1 MTISAVLFDIG
12 GVLIELNGL
21 PSIAK
26 LLDSDQSLDDIYK
39 YWMAA
44 PSVIGHETG
53 KLDTD
58 TFAQEVVKDLKLS
71 ITPDAFME
79 NFRTWIVGTFPDTFE
94 LLAAIPNSVK
104 VAALSNTSAAHW
116 QEVEATGLTDKI
128 EHLFLSHEI
137 GHLKPSAPAFQ
148 AAVDGL
154 GVPAAEIVFF
164 DDVLENVHAANAFGL
179 QAHQV
184 LNPSEAKKILIDLG
198 IIQT

>member
-1 MTISAVLFDIG
+1 MKISAILFDIG

-26 LLDSDQSLDDIYK
+26 LLDSNQSLDDIYK

-53 KLDTD
+53 KLSTD
-58 TFAQEVVKDLKLS
+58 EFAKEVVKDLKLT
-71 ITPDAFME
+71 ITPEAFME
-79 NFRTWIVGTFPDTFE
+79 NFATWVVGTFPDTFA
-94 LLAAIPNSVK
+94 LLDAIPDTIK
-104 VAALSNTSAAHW
+104 VAALSNTSGAHW
-116 QEVEATGLTDKI
+116 KEVEATGLTDKI

-154 GVPAAEIVFF
+154 GIPAAEIIFF
-164 DDVLENVHAANAFGL
+164 DDVIENVNAASAFGL
-179 QAHQV
+179 KAHQA
-184 LNPSEAKKILIDLG
+184 LNPAQAKQTLMQYGLI
-198 IIQT
+198 

>member
-1 MTISAVLFDIG
+1 MKISAVLFDVG

-26 LLDSDQSLDDIYK
+26 LLDSNQSLDDIYQ

-53 KLDTD
+53 QLSTD
-58 TFAQEVVKDLKLS
+58 EFANEVVKDLKLS

-79 NFRTWIVGTFPDTFE
+79 NFSSWIVGAFPDTFE
-94 LLAAIPNSVK
+94 LLNAIPETIK
-104 VAALSNTSAAHW
+104 VGALSNTSDAHW
-116 QEVEATGLTDKI
+116 KEVEKTGLTNKI

-137 GHLKPSAPAFQ
+137 GHLKPSPPAFQ

-154 GVPAAEIVFF
+154 SVPAGEIIFF
-164 DDVLENVHAANAFGL
+164 DDVLENVHAANNFGL
-179 QAHQV
+179 KAHQV
-184 LNPSEAKKILIDLG
+184 LNPTEAKTILTQYKLF
-198 IIQT
+198 

>member
-1 MTISAVLFDIG
+1 MNISAVLFDVG

-26 LLDSDQSLDDIYK
+26 LLDSDQSLDDIYQ

-53 KLDTD
+53 KLTTD
-58 TFAQEVVKDLKLS
+58 EFAQAVVKDLKLS

-79 NFRTWIVGTFPDTFE
+79 NFATWIVGTFPDTFD
-94 LLAAIPNSVK
+94 LLEAIPNHLK
-104 VAALSNTSAAHW
+104 VAALSNTSDAHW
-116 QEVEATGLTDKI
+116 KEVEATGLTDKI

-137 GHLKPSAPAFQ
+137 GHLKPSPPAFQ

-154 GVPAAEIVFF
+154 GVPAQEIIFF
-164 DDVLENVHAANAFGL
+164 DDVLENVHAANDFGL

-184 LNPSEAKKILIDLG
+184 LNPTEAKTILTAHN
-198 IIQT
+198 IIQP

>member
-1 MTISAVLFDIG
+1 MKISAILFDIG

-26 LLDSDQSLDDIYK
+26 LLDSNQSLDDIYK

-53 KLDTD
+53 KLSTD
-58 TFAQEVVKDLKLS
+58 EFAIEVVKDLKLS

-79 NFRTWIVGTFPDTFE
+79 NFATWIVGTFPDTFE
-94 LLAAIPNSVK
+94 LLNAIPNTVK
-104 VAALSNTSAAHW
+104 IAALSNTSDAHW
-116 QEVEATGLTDKI
+116 KEVEATGLTDKI
-128 EHLFLSHEI
+128 EHLFLSHKI

-154 GVPAAEIVFF
+154 GVPAAEIIFF
-164 DDVLENVHAANAFGL
+164 DDVMENVIAANAFGL
-179 QAHQV
+179 NAHQALNPSQAKQV
-184 LNPSEAKKILIDLG
+184 LNQYGLI
-198 IIQT
+198 

>member
-1 MTISAVLFDIG
+1 MKISAVLFDIG

-26 LLDSDQSLDDIYK
+26 LLDSEQSLDDIYQ

-53 KLDTD
+53 KLSTD
-58 TFAQEVVKDLKLS
+58 EFAKEVVKDLKLT
-71 ITPDAFME
+71 ITPEAFME
-79 NFRTWIVGTFPDTFE
+79 NFATWIVGTFPGTFA
-94 LLAAIPNSVK
+94 LLDAIPDTIK
-104 VAALSNTSAAHW
+104 VAALSNTSGAHW
-116 QEVEATGLTDKI
+116 KEVEATGLTDKI

-154 GVPAAEIVFF
+154 GIQAAEIIFF
-164 DDVLENVHAANAFGL
+164 DDVIENVNAANAFGL
-179 QAHQV
+179 KAHQA
-184 LNPSEAKKILIDLG
+184 LNPAQAKQTLMQYGLI
-198 IIQT
+198 